1 MAEPHGKIQQTQ
13 FVGRR
18 NKQKRIQGNTN
29 GGSLSLGLVLDTGHR
44 NLMPRLLR
52 FTGSSWFAVSFSS
65 QLACELQTHFRSSLL
80 SLRPLLAYIKAR
92 GFTSRKSFC
101 RSGSQTLFF
110 GGREATTGN
119 ASAVRR
125 LAVSLSIR
133 RFWGEGERW
142 KRNRERAEGPEGEKP
157 FSSPP
162 PPSPI

>member
-1 MAEPHGKIQQTQ
+1 MAITMAEPHGKLQQTQ

-52 FTGSSWFAVSFSS
+52 FMGSSWF
-65 QLACELQTHFRSSLL
+65 
-80 SLRPLLAYIKAR
+80 
-92 GFTSRKSFC
+92 
-101 RSGSQTLFF
+101 
-110 GGREATTGN
+110 
-119 ASAVRR
+119 
-125 LAVSLSIR
+125 AVSLSIR
-133 RFWGEGERW
+133 RFWGKGERW